1 MLFTYFYYIEAKTHN
16 KNIEVT
22 KIRDCEWGYSL

>member
-1 MLFTYFYYIEAKTHN
+1 MLFIYFYYIEVKIYN
-16 KNIEVT
+16 KNIEVI